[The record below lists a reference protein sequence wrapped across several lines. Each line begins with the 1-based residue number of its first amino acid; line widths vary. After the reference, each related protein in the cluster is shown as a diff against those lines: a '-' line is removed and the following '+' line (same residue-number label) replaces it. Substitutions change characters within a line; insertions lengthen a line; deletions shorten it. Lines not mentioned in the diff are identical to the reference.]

1 MSETI
6 KHPSWRQA
14 VDDFL
19 AGDFSLGSIVTK
31 EWLIGALRLR
41 QPRTIEEKERFD
53 LDYLSG
59 VDSFRRELLEK
70 HCIAFKTIRGEGL
83 QVLTA
88 QEQVAHAIEERDRI
102 IGKALRFGARTLM
115 YLRSNELTDQERAN
129 HADQLARHANLAS
142 TIKRTRSLPSVF
154 REMLEHSNGED
165 AK

>member
-6 KHPSWRQA
+6 KHPAWRQA

-19 AGDFSLGSIVTK
+19 AGDFPPGSIVTK

-41 QPRTIEEKERFD
+41 APRTIEEKERFD

-70 HCIAFKTIRGEGL
+70 HCIAFKTVRGEGL
-83 QVLTA
+83 QALTA

-115 YLRSNELTDQERAN
+115 YLRSNELTDHQRAN

-142 TIKRTRSLPSVF
+142 TIKRTRSLPTVF
-154 REMLEHSNGED
+154 RQMLEHTNGD
-165 AK
+165 AND